1 MIIGLYDL
9 RSLATSFEGGN
20 TLMYLINGSIKGIT
34 GYIKRLI
41 DTIRITLKKNE
52 LKASK
57 TKIVLYWTL
66 DKNEMR
72 GDKIEILNTLASK
85 LRDYMGDVV
94 TSEGLLDTFHS
105 DKTTIIVACSNSD
118 YKKIKEREKGGD
130 FFMIK
135 ANPLCEV
142 E

>member
-1 MIIGLYDL
+1 
-9 RSLATSFEGGN
+9 
-20 TLMYLINGSIKGIT
+20 
-34 GYIKRLI
+34 
-41 DTIRITLKKNE
+41 
-52 LKASK
+52 
-57 TKIVLYWTL
+57 
-66 DKNEMR
+66 MR

-94 TSEGLLDTFHS
+94 TSEGLLDSFHS

-118 YKKIKEREKGGD
+118 YKKIKESEKNGD